1 MKNARFALLAVAA
14 IAASSL
20 AANTP
25 GIPDTWHL
33 FIKVPA
39 YTAYQSGAM
48 DIIQQDPLIWKEW
61 HKVAYSN
68 DQSSLNGPYR
78 SRLMYLQIDCSKR
91 QVAVLRDLRYTA
103 KGSIVSDISDDPD
116 HPHFMGYD
124 RTAQRLSDEAVV
136 FDLALVHQDNTCTR
150 AD

>member
-1 MKNARFALLAVAA
+1 MKYVRFILLGVIAVT
-14 IAASSL
+14 IRSM
-20 AANTP
+20 AANVP
-25 GIPDTWHL
+25 AIPNTWHL

-48 DIIQQDPLIWKEW
+48 DIIQQDPLVWKEW
-61 HKVAYSN
+61 HKVAYEK
-68 DQSSLNGPYR
+68 DQPSLHGPYR
-78 SRLMYLQIDCSKR
+78 SRLLYLQIDCSKQ
-91 QVAVLRDLRYTA
+91 QVAVLRDLRYTST
-103 KGSIVSDISDDPD
+103 GSLVSDVSADPD

-124 RTAQRLSDEAVV
+124 RTTRRLPDETIV